1 MDWQWENAVAG
12 SVAGLATVTFSHPL
26 DVVRTRFQVYDGRNP
41 NLPSYKNTPHALFT
55 IGRSEGLRGLY
66 AGFYPAVLGST
77 ISWGLYFY
85 FYNSAKQR
93 YIKNQDKTTAS
104 IHLASA
110 AEAGGMVCLLTN
122 PVWVVKTRL
131 QLQTPQHLGRPYSGF
146 NDALKTILKDE
157 GWRAFYKGLLPGLFL
172 VAHGA
177 IQFTA
182 YEELR
187 KVIIDF
193 RHKQKSSIDKS
204 SDLLTTVD
212 YATLG
217 AASKLVAILAT
228 YPIQVIRAR
237 LQQRPNTDGVPR
249 YADSRHAMEK
259 TARLEGIKGF
269 YGGITA
275 NLLKNLP
282 AASITFI
289 VYENVL
295 NLLKRID
302 AESTLREEADEP
314 VMTVE
319 NDGEPAGDGVIWC
332 DR

>member
-1 MDWQWENAVAG
+1 MTASEWMDWRQWENAVAG

-26 DVVRTRFQVYDGRNP
+26 DVVRTRFQE
-41 NLPSYKNTPHALFT
+41 T
-55 IGRSEGLRGLY
+55 ISIFQGLRGLY

-93 YIKNQDKTTAS
+93 YMKNQDEANAR

-110 AEAGGMVCLLTN
+110 AEAGGLVCLLTN
-122 PVWVVKTRL
+122 PIWVVKTRL
-131 QLQTPQHLGRPYSGF
+131 QLQTPQHHGLPYTGF
-146 NDALKTILKDE
+146 SDALKTILKDE
-157 GWRAFYKGLLPGLFL
+157 GWRALYKGLLPGLFL

-182 YEELR
+182 YEEFR
-187 KVIIDF
+187 KIMVDF
-193 RHKQKSSIDKS
+193 RHKQNPSLARS

-217 AASKLVAILAT
+217 ASSKLAAILVT
-228 YPIQVIRAR
+228 YPFQVIRAR
-237 LQQRPNTDGVPR
+237 LQQRPSTDGVPR
-249 YADSRHAMEK
+249 YIDSWHAMER
-259 TARLEGIKGF
+259 TARLEGVRGF
-269 YGGITA
+269 YRGITP

-295 NLLKRID
+295 NLLQRTRRKD
-302 AESTLREEADEP
+302 
-314 VMTVE
+314 
-319 NDGEPAGDGVIWC
+319 
-332 DR
+332 